1 MVCVLWVALQ
11 LIGGILLGAYVVR
24 RVLIAAFTIVIIS
37 FVSFVIIQ
45 LPDRDVTD
53 YLIIEAGIHHGQPL
67 SEQLLTDEEIQD
79 IRHRWGLDRPL
90 IIQWA
95 DWVWGIARGDW
106 GYSLVSR
113 TERISIKD
121 VIADRLLPTVSL
133 MTFVMVFTWVFAIPV
148 GIYSAVRQHSVG
160 DYVFTFLG
168 FSGLAVPDF
177 LLALLLMY
185 VLFDQF
191 DMSVGGLFSG
201 DYRDTPWNF
210 ARIVESIGL
219 QVIRALMLLIAF
231 IPILWGLS
239 SNVVIPWLKDINGS
253 LVYISLIASLGG
265 VLISWLVGI
274 KLPGLEYNNQ
284 VVEAAFRKELV
295 YGEDDRVEYAKPPTI
310 LELFTGIKFNY
321 HRLFLHYGY
330 FDLWLIM
337 YNQSMIIVPYIIM
350 GPGLFTGAM
359 TLGILIQTSSAFREV
374 QGSFSLFM
382 QNWTRI
388 TELRSIFKRLNE
400 FEKAIG
406 YKNADRPSPDIVR
419 S

>member
-1 MVCVLWVALQ
+1 
-11 LIGGILLGAYVVR
+11 
-24 RVLIAAFTIVIIS
+24 
-37 FVSFVIIQ
+37 
-45 LPDRDVTD
+45 
-53 YLIIEAGIHHGQPL
+53 
-67 SEQLLTDEEIQD
+67 
-79 IRHRWGLDRPL
+79 
-90 IIQWA
+90 
-95 DWVWGIARGDW
+95 
-106 GYSLVSR
+106 
-113 TERISIKD
+113 
-121 VIADRLLPTVSL
+121 
-133 MTFVMVFTWVFAIPV
+133 
-148 GIYSAVRQHSVG
+148 
-160 DYVFTFLG
+160 
-168 FSGLAVPDF
+168 
-177 LLALLLMY
+177 
-185 VLFDQF
+185 
-191 DMSVGGLFSG
+191 
-201 DYRDTPWNF
+201 
-210 ARIVESIGL
+210 
-219 QVIRALMLLIAF
+219 MLLIAF
-231 IPILWGLS
+231 IPILYGLS
-239 SNVVIPWLKDINGS
+239 SNVILPLLKDINGS
-253 LVYISLIASLGG
+253 LVYVSLIASLGG

-388 TELRSIFKRLNE
+388 TELRSIYKRLNE

-406 YKNADRPSPDIVR
+406 YKSSGPAKI
-419 S
+419 

>member
-1 MVCVLWVALQ
+1 
-11 LIGGILLGAYVVR
+11 
-24 RVLIAAFTIVIIS
+24 
-37 FVSFVIIQ
+37 
-45 LPDRDVTD
+45 
-53 YLIIEAGIHHGQPL
+53 
-67 SEQLLTDEEIQD
+67 
-79 IRHRWGLDRPL
+79 
-90 IIQWA
+90 
-95 DWVWGIARGDW
+95 
-106 GYSLVSR
+106 
-113 TERISIKD
+113 
-121 VIADRLLPTVSL
+121 
-133 MTFVMVFTWVFAIPV
+133 MTFAYMPYWKTIDAKVEGSSQRIQEDCM
-148 GIYSAVRQHSVG
+148 
-160 DYVFTFLG
+160 
-168 FSGLAVPDF
+168 
-177 LLALLLMY
+177 
-185 VLFDQF
+185 
-191 DMSVGGLFSG
+191 
-201 DYRDTPWNF
+201 NF
-210 ARIVESIGL
+210 AKIVESIGL

-231 IPILWGLS
+231 IPILYVLS
-239 SNVVIPWLKDINGS
+239 SDVVIPWLKDINGS
-253 LVYISLIASLGG
+253 LVWVSLIASLGG
-265 VLISWLVGI
+265 VVISWVVGI

-388 TELRSIFKRLNE
+388 TELRSIFKRLTE

-406 YKNADRPSPDIVR
+406 YKKSDRPSPDIVR

>member
-1 MVCVLWVALQ
+1 MFKSFFFSRKWALWSWGGSAFIIASLLAQTWIDVKINEWYKGFYDLLQ
-11 LIGGILLGAYVVR
+11 KATESDVSDFYDGIFMFMKLAIPY
-24 RVLIAAFTIVIIS
+24 VIIYTITNY
-37 FVSFVIIQ
+37 FTRLYAF
-45 LPDRDVTD
+45 RWR
-53 YLIIEAGIHHGQPL
+53 EA
-67 SEQLLTDEEIQD
+67 
-79 IRHRWGLDRPL
+79 
-90 IIQWA
+90 
-95 DWVWGIARGDW
+95 
-106 GYSLVSR
+106 
-113 TERISIKD
+113 
-121 VIADRLLPTVSL
+121 
-133 MTFVMVFTWVFAIPV
+133 MTFSYMPFWKKVDAKVEGASQRIQEDCM
-148 GIYSAVRQHSVG
+148 
-160 DYVFTFLG
+160 
-168 FSGLAVPDF
+168 
-177 LLALLLMY
+177 
-185 VLFDQF
+185 
-191 DMSVGGLFSG
+191 
-201 DYRDTPWNF
+201 NF
-210 ARIVESIGL
+210 AKIVESIGL
-219 QVIRALMLLIAF
+219 QIIRAFMLLIAF

-253 LVYISLIASLGG
+253 LVWMSLTASLGG
-265 VLISWLVGI
+265 VLISWFVGY

-388 TELRSIFKRLNE
+388 TELRSIYKRLSE
-400 FEKAIG
+400 FEKSIG
-406 YKNADRPSPDIVR
+406 FKISKNEIRASIR